1 MLRSYIVCTVRSSR
15 RWYESRL
22 VEYREKSFSVLRQG
36 EWVIE
41 EANRTKP
48 LGLVWLYCPY
58 PILARGLNEI
68 LGEEATVHHGEQPPG
83 NGRLSCALLCVDAAE
98 EVAHKIKP
106 LQATVPGTPVVVFGF
121 SNGLRFARAALQ
133 SGAQG
138 FVHAGMLPG
147 QVIRALSVASRG
159 EIAVPRE
166 LLKDLVAGNQSVDLD
181 SLTFRQREI
190 LKFVI
195 EGQTNAQIGQALF
208 LSESTIKQHLRAAY
222 KILEVRNRTEAAR
235 LLRNEEL

>member
-1 MLRSYIVCTVRSSR
+1 M
-15 RWYESRL
+15 
-22 VEYREKSFSVLRQG
+22 
-36 EWVIE
+36 IE
-41 EANRTKP
+41 EANSTKS

-68 LGEEATVHHGEQPPG
+68 LGEEAMVHHGEQPPG
-83 NGRLSCALLCVDAAE
+83 EASPSCMLLCVEEIE
-98 EVAHKIKP
+98 EVTYKVKP
-106 LQATVPGTPVVVFGF
+106 LRAAAPDTPLVVFGL
-121 SNGLRFARAALQ
+121 SKGLHLARAALQ

-138 FVHAGMLPG
+138 FVHVGMPAG

-195 EGQTNAQIGQALF
+195 EGRTNAQIGQALF

-222 KILEVRNRTEAAR
+222 KILEVRNRTEAAK